1 MAASFWR
8 KQQETADQDAN
19 DLRECSR
26 IPESLATTLQQQQ
39 QHQRSPAES
48 YRKANQN
55 EEENGGDEERPR
67 QNRLTS
73 ARNPAILDALDSL
86 HRSLLFSNLKFDTA
100 EQQKTLDAGCLSQ
113 DIEQEQPVAGQLD
126 IVHPSWP
133 LEPTAIAKV
142 NIAQG
147 TIATASHRSTDAPET
162 KGSEW
167 SGYRISNSGDTDD
180 NIVDCEQESLS
191 DGGPDPNNNTS
202 GNRVKMMVQKYDKGK
217 VGARAVVCAS
227 DHHPDAH
234 CIVKVNPGDRLRS
247 SVGFEGE
254 TSDFESAS
262 VTSGSS
268 MAADDVGRR
277 SVRTSSAFSEGSRD
291 VASIDR
297 FDMGMVEQAGIDA
310 RNVPAAVAAA
320 GHSTKIT
327 ININCRC
334 DTDPRR
340 TSKATAGGVEEAN
353 KENVHMNRCSGA
365 HHAQPPKLS
374 RTEFEKAQSS
384 NQQHKS
390 NERKQALTKASPTYP
405 QDGVEDETENE
416 ELMVLENE
424 GVDSSEGGFDVMDQE
439 EPNDEALHI
448 DHHRYSAGS
457 GRHCRSPED
466 EEYLDCDELRNDST
480 LSFYEEATS
489 HPVTPQDLAKQS
501 STTESH
507 KEPKD
512 DDKPMISIVQELTED
527 QREVMST
534 ITLNKAQIK
543 AMQEYNDKLA
553 TTKPKPDEEEKPEK
567 RRKSHEGNK
576 KRHGKVN
583 FNRQQRIMDDNFCN
597 EVLDS
602 AIHFDRLYGLNHA
615 TQKAS
620 AMEGDS
626 ESLPASS
633 PTGDPAREECF
644 SDPGLCG
651 GGLTSPGEE
660 SFDSSVSLG
669 KLEGKARYS
678 GRTVGRLM
686 LTRLKKLH
694 QQATG
699 SGKQGRVNN
708 VVESEASTSSS
719 LLHTSGPKKPPRT
732 FADSPKRSSTCAR
745 KEEPRA
751 PNVVPSCPRR
761 EDLDGS
767 DPSNGQIGWKVEQQA
782 AHSRPKSHQV
792 GWTVP
797 AVTEAKNQS
806 IPEQVYSMLHYS
818 EDESRKQLI
827 RKGNSKAVPQQK
839 STSTGGAKEIRTL
852 ANAAE
857 SKLGPRLYID
867 TVDGVGN
874 AGHDEPKT
882 PPHRR
887 HSSSTDFERFA
898 RESNVKSTPHRREH
912 RGGMQ
917 TSISSATTRRIL
929 EEFLNEERAAQH
941 PAAVAHRGKL
951 NVGERRR
958 RTTGGIFERRRLQ
971 QENFLDDARRTNH
984 EPRRKMRKSAP
995 AAPVSSNRRTD
1006 EVVDGPILQR
1016 ASSRSSVATAGK
1028 IAKRRTFRKAV
1039 PLLKHTRSIFE
1050 ASKKKI
1056 LAIKKFETPKKSNN
1070 ALPVDEWDG
1079 PSMPPDP
1086 NINRHS
1092 SVKKKHALHHKH
1104 LGYTPDNLRCKSC
1117 CQSAQTE
1124 QLLDEERIAPSKRI
1138 SNVHSVAPGPRRSR
1152 GNVDK
1157 ENRFPANGSA
1167 NGSDNRKSARSL
1179 NFASA
1184 PPPTRQREQQQQQQQ
1199 QQRRRTASPD
1209 ERSDEAEPSPSPPK
1223 VTKSLTDRKFMKSL
1237 RNLKISPRKFFRFAS
1252 SADAAVSRQCTAGNS
1267 NEATTSHGLGEFH
1280 SFDDLNLD
1288 NVAHMGDFLNN
1299 IRQIVERPAAIGV
1312 ERGSPGSH
1320 LASAIEGEPIYQEI
1334 SPKKGNKMVLNEFIS
1349 SETNKRYLMVNNDP
1363 NILYAT
1369 VSKPTA
1375 RGRATLPRSR
1385 SFTDVTV
1392 TGVSDPVE
1400 TSTPVR
1406 KPLNNICKSQVKPT
1420 NRQRASFS
1428 PRTAIQHSSPQRSQD
1443 SSSRDSETSEN
1454 DEEEDMENDAS
1465 CLYRTAVTGSSY
1477 RSCGN
1482 DRRRRSTSST
1492 SHTTRRSLFSPDKSF
1507 RSPRQETDD
1516 DHDISVL
1523 QQEQDRGAPVQQ
1535 KKQLEEQVQE
1545 SLIVRERAEERYSA
1559 IRLEHERFQ
1568 KHPSDRLNRNG
1579 SSGMR
1584 RLSPRADSE
1593 QSFAFEKD
1601 IIVEVDYMGNTMC
1614 SDGGEGS
1621 SGGRKTT
1628 RKMAPII
1635 SFDTDGEIE
1644 SLHRYQDQEISEL
1657 VSSLHNNVTL
1667 SDIGTLETGSSV
1679 AAEEE
1684 SVGYDTVDFVVPSCS
1699 HQQQQQQQQQQ
1710 HMSAR
1715 LEGTGISVEIPKN
1728 DPRNLTVNTED
1739 ASKLISQVDNDSTYY
1754 TSNASPPMLGSP
1766 SSGKHSSSSA
1776 SSGAAVM
1783 RNLKEKLRASFRKSK
1798 SFIKTERQRIAA
1810 LIREERTGDNK
1821 YVSSSTCSS
1830 SSTSPRRQP
1839 QHSSR
1844 ARDEAD
1850 TDDTYRSLDPNDS
1863 QARNIA
1869 GSVTE
1874 LTNRYMSKLM
1884 AQIQQQRDAQK
1895 QLKQA
1900 VAICRTT
1907 REFECSTELIEAERL
1922 LLLATLKETA
1932 ARNVLNNIDY
1942 TANGMTLADRKRIG
1956 RVALNHFE
1964 FPLKRTALADTLFN
1978 YFYIVVCS
1986 YKNEVKA
1993 TPAKE
1998 RRTDGHVCFRDCEIE
2013 FLDLDADYE
2022 IRVEVFVLRLRKNV
2036 KNISFENRYHPD
2048 KDSKYAAT
2056 CPSPSKLRRAGKMLS
2071 FRSSSPKNFDLD
2083 NELSRF
2089 KSQGYLTLTSST
2101 LAAANVVDVAAEEET
2116 RTPSPLGQTID
2127 GTYLTAVTN
2136 HTAETTTSSGL
2147 LGCEETTNN
2156 PYYSVSSNFQR
2167 MVRRQGNHNVFL
2179 VEDFKYLAFDSMAY
2193 SSNMTG
2199 TIGMSI
2205 SSEVR
2210 FESSDVSGFLD
2221 VGSKVNER
2229 ISWNRRWCKMNGFTM
2244 EFWNYPQECHEKQ
2257 PILYID
2263 LVRCVNE
2270 RIELADR
2277 SICSRTR
2284 TMKIDI
2290 STSKA
2295 AGSGMSCSSSGIG
2308 SYRSTGGTSTTSPSS
2323 DRSNLTYHLLAADS
2337 QTELNRWMNELNRV
2351 VKFLKEWKI

>member
-1 MAASFWR
+1 MESALWFRIWVLHSAPPE
-8 KQQETADQDAN
+8 QEQ
-19 DLRECSR
+19 
-26 IPESLATTLQQQQ
+26 
-39 QHQRSPAES
+39 
-48 YRKANQN
+48 
-55 EEENGGDEERPR
+55 
-67 QNRLTS
+67 
-73 ARNPAILDALDSL
+73 
-86 HRSLLFSNLKFDTA
+86 
-100 EQQKTLDAGCLSQ
+100 TLDAGCLSQ
-113 DIEQEQPVAGQLD
+113 DIVKEQPAAKQSST
-126 IVHPSWP
+126 VHPYWS
-133 LEPTAIAKV
+133 LEPTIAKV

-162 KGSEW
+162 KYPEW
-167 SGYRISNSGDTDD
+167 SGSRISDSDDTED
-180 NIVDCEQESLS
+180 NTVDRKQESSS

-202 GNRVKMMVQKYDKGK
+202 GNPVKMMVQKYDKGK
-217 VGARAVVCAS
+217 AGARAAVCATS
-227 DHHPDAH
+227 DHHADTH

-291 VASIDR
+291 LASIDR
-297 FDMGMVEQAGIDA
+297 FDMGMVEQAGIGTSNA
-310 RNVPAAVAAA
+310 PAVVAAA

-340 TSKATAGGVEEAN
+340 TSKAAAGGEEEAN

-365 HHAQPPKLS
+365 HHAQPTKLS
-374 RTEFEKAQSS
+374 RTEFEKGQSS
-384 NQQHKS
+384 KHQHKS
-390 NERKQALTKASPTYP
+390 FERKQALPKGSPPTH
-405 QDGVEDETENE
+405 QQAGVEDETESE
-416 ELMVLENE
+416 ELMVLENGE
-424 GVDSSEGGFDVMDQE
+424 EDSSEGGFDVMDQV

-448 DHHRYSAGS
+448 DHHRYSAGN
-457 GRHCRSPED
+457 GRHCQSPED

-489 HPVTPQDLAKQS
+489 QPVTPQDPAKRSS
-501 STTESH
+501 STGSH
-507 KEPKD
+507 KDPEDD

-543 AMQEYNDKLA
+543 AMQEYNDKQA
-553 TTKPKPDEEEKPEK
+553 IAKPKPDEEEKPEK
-567 RRKSHEGNK
+567 RRKSQEGSK

-602 AIHFDRLYGLNHA
+602 AIHFDRLYGLNHVS
-615 TQKAS
+615 QKAA
-620 AMEGDS
+620 AMKGDE
-626 ESLPASS
+626 ESLPTSS
-633 PTGDPAREECF
+633 PTGDPAREDCF
-644 SDPGLCG
+644 SDPGICG

-686 LTRLKKLH
+686 LARLKKLH

-699 SGKQGRVNN
+699 SAKQGRGNFN
-708 VVESEASTSSS
+708 VAGSERSTSSS

-732 FADSPKRSSTCAR
+732 FADSPKRSSASAR
-745 KEEPRA
+745 KEDPA
-751 PNVVPSCPRR
+751 ASNTMPSCPRR

-767 DPSNGQIGWKVEQQA
+767 DPSNGHIGWKVEQQ

-797 AVTEAKNQS
+797 AVSDVKNQS
-806 IPEQVYSMLHYS
+806 IPEQVYNMLHYS

-839 STSTGGAKEIRTL
+839 STSKIGGAKESRTL
-852 ANAAE
+852 ANAPE
-857 SKLGPRLYID
+857 SMLGPRLYID
-867 TVDGVGN
+867 TVDGVGIVGN
-874 AGHDEPKT
+874 GEPKT

-898 RESNVKSTPHRREH
+898 RESNVKSTPHRREQ

-929 EEFLNEERAAQH
+929 EEFLNEERASQH
-941 PAAVAHRGKL
+941 TAAAAHRGKL

-984 EPRRKMRKSAP
+984 EPRRKMRRSAP
-995 AAPVSSNRRTD
+995 AAPISSHRRTE

-1056 LAIKKFETPKKSNN
+1056 MAIKKFETPKKSNN

-1092 SVKKKHALHHKH
+1092 SAKKKHALHHKH

-1124 QLLDEERIAPSKRI
+1124 QLLTEERIAPPKRI
-1138 SNVHSVAPGPRRSR
+1138 SNVHSVAPGSRRPRSE
-1152 GNVDK
+1152 VDK

-1167 NGSDNRKSARSL
+1167 GLNRKSARSL

-1184 PPPTRQREQQQQQQQ
+1184 PPPQRQQEQQQ

-1209 ERSDEAEPSPSPPK
+1209 ERSDEGVPLPAPAK
-1223 VTKSLTDRKFMKSL
+1223 VTKSLNDRKFMKSL
-1237 RNLKISPRKFFRFAS
+1237 KNLKISPRKFFRFAS
-1252 SADAAVSRQCTAGNS
+1252 SADAAVSRQCPTGNS
-1267 NEATTSHGLGEFH
+1267 KEATTSHGLGEFH

-1299 IRQIVERPAAIGV
+1299 IRQIVERPPATGV
-1312 ERGSPGSH
+1312 DRGSPGSH
-1320 LASAIEGEPIYQEI
+1320 LATAIDVEPIYQEI
-1334 SPKKGNKMVLNEFIS
+1334 SPKKGKKMVLNEFIS

-1375 RGRATLPRSR
+1375 RDRATLPRAR

-1428 PRTAIQHSSPQRSQD
+1428 PRTTIQHTSPQRAQAC
-1443 SSSRDSETSEN
+1443 SSRDNETTED
-1454 DEEEDMENDAS
+1454 DEEGQMENDAS
-1465 CLYRTAVTGSSY
+1465 CLYRTALTGGSYSSCD
-1477 RSCGN
+1477 SG
-1482 DRRRRSTSST
+1482 RRRRSTSST
-1492 SHTTRRSLFSPDKSF
+1492 SNTTRRSLFSPDKSF
-1507 RSPRQETDD
+1507 RSPRHLTDD

-1523 QQEQDRGAPVQQ
+1523 QQEQDRGAPLQQ
-1535 KKQLEEQVQE
+1535 KGKIEEQVQE

-1559 IRLEHERFQ
+1559 VRLENERFQ
-1568 KHPSDRLNRNG
+1568 QQPSGRVNRNG
-1579 SSGMR
+1579 SSGVR
-1584 RLSPRADSE
+1584 KLSPRADSE

-1601 IIVEVDYMGNTMC
+1601 IIVEVDYMGNTMS
-1614 SDGGEGS
+1614 SDGGEGQLAEGLRVS
-1621 SGGRKTT
+1621 SGRRKATG
-1628 RKMAPII
+1628 KMAPII
-1635 SFDTDGEIE
+1635 SFDTDGEVSWFEAIICFTDPSATIMCLCLLFQIE

-1679 AAEEE
+1679 AGEE

-1699 HQQQQQQQQQQ
+1699 HQQQQS

-1715 LEGTGISVEIPKN
+1715 FEGTGISEELPKN

-1754 TSNASPPMLGSP
+1754 TSNPSPPMMGSP

-1810 LIREERTGDNK
+1810 LIREERPGDSK
-1821 YVSSSTCSS
+1821 YSSSSTCSS
-1830 SSTSPRRQP
+1830 SSTSPRRQQ
-1839 QHSSR
+1839 QHNSQ

-1850 TDDTYRSLDPNDS
+1850 TDDTTYRSLDQDDS
-1863 QARNIA
+1863 QARIAA
-1869 GSVTE
+1869 GSLTE
-1874 LTNRYMSKLM
+1874 LSNRYMSKLM
-1884 AQIQQQRDAQK
+1884 AQIQRQRDAQK

-1900 VAICRTT
+1900 LAICRTT

-1942 TANGMTLADRKRIG
+1942 TANGMTPSHRNRVG

-1964 FPLKRTALADTLFN
+1964 FPLKQTALADTLFN
-1978 YFYIVVCS
+1978 YFYIVVCM

-1998 RRTDGHVCFRDCEIE
+1998 RRTNGRVCFRDCEIE

-2022 IRVEVFVLRLRKNV
+2022 IRVEVFVLRLRKNA
-2036 KNISFENRYHPD
+2036 KNINLENRYHLD

-2071 FRSSSPKNFDLD
+2071 FRSSSPKNIDFD

-2101 LAAANVVDVAAEEET
+2101 LASANVVDVGGEEET

-2127 GTYLTAVTN
+2127 GTYLTAVEN
-2136 HTAETTTSSGL
+2136 HTPETSTTSGR
-2147 LGCEETTNN
+2147 LGCDETTNN

-2221 VGSKVNER
+2221 VGSKVNEQ

-2263 LVRCVNE
+2263 LVRCANE
-2270 RIELADR
+2270 QIELADR

-2290 STSKA
+2290 VAAKA

-2308 SYRSTGGTSTTSPSS
+2308 SYRSTGGNSTTSPIS
-2323 DRSNLTYHLLAADS
+2323 DRSNVTYHLLAADS

>member
-19 DLRECSR
+19 DLHECSR
-26 IPESLATTLQQQQ
+26 IPESLATQQ
-39 QHQRSPAES
+39 QHQRAPAES
-48 YRKANQN
+48 YRKAIQN
-55 EEENGGDEERPR
+55 EEEEGGGEERPR
-67 QNRLTS
+67 QNRLAS

-100 EQQKTLDAGCLSQ
+100 EKEQTLDAGCLSQ
-113 DIEQEQPVAGQLD
+113 DSAKEQPAAGQSC
-126 IVHPSWP
+126 IVHQPRP
-133 LEPTAIAKV
+133 LDPTIAKV

-147 TIATASHRSTDAPET
+147 TSATASFQSTNAPET
-162 KGSEW
+162 KCSEW
-167 SGYRISNSGDTDD
+167 SGSRISDSDDTDD
-180 NIVDCEQESLS
+180 DTVDWKQESSS

-217 VGARAVVCAS
+217 AGARAVVCAS

-297 FDMGMVEQAGIDA
+297 FDMGMVEQAGIEH
-310 RNVPAAVAAA
+310 RNAPVATAAAAAA

-340 TSKATAGGVEEAN
+340 TSKATAGGEEEAN
-353 KENVHMNRCSGA
+353 KENVHTNRCSGA
-365 HHAQPPKLS
+365 HHAQSTKLS
-374 RTEFEKAQSS
+374 RTEFEKAQSVK
-384 NQQHKS
+384 QRKS
-390 NERKQALTKASPTYP
+390 NETKPTLPKASPTV
-405 QDGVEDETENE
+405 QLDGVEDETENE
-416 ELMVLENE
+416 ELMVLENGE
-424 GVDSSEGGFDVMDQE
+424 QEEDSSEGGFDVMDQA
-439 EPNDEALHI
+439 EPSDEALHNT
-448 DHHRYSAGS
+448 DRHRYSAGS
-457 GRHCRSPED
+457 GRYCQSPED
-466 EEYLDCDELRNDST
+466 EEYLDCDELRNEST

-489 HPVTPQDLAKQS
+489 QPVTPQDPAKRS
-501 STTESH
+501 STTGSH
-507 KEPKD
+507 KEAED
-512 DDKPMISIVQELTED
+512 DDKPMISIVQELAED

-543 AMQEYNDKLA
+543 AMQEYNDKL
-553 TTKPKPDEEEKPEK
+553 TMTKSKPDEEEKPEK
-567 RRKSHEGNK
+567 RRKSYEGTK

-615 TQKAS
+615 THKPS
-620 AMEGDS
+620 AMEGDE
-626 ESLPASS
+626 ESLPTCS

-644 SDPGLCG
+644 SDPGLCS

-686 LTRLKKLH
+686 LARLKKLH
-694 QQATG
+694 HHAIG
-699 SGKQGRVNN
+699 SAKPGRGNNN
-708 VVESEASTSSS
+708 VAGSEVSTSSS

-732 FADSPKRSSTCAR
+732 FADSPKRSSTTTR
-745 KEEPRA
+745 KQEASA
-751 PNVVPSCPRR
+751 PIVAPSCPKR

-767 DPSNGQIGWKVEQQA
+767 DPLNGHIGWKVDQQS
-782 AHSRPKSHQV
+782 HSRPKSHQV

-797 AVTEAKNQS
+797 AVSEAKNQS
-806 IPEQVYSMLHYS
+806 IPEQVYNMLHYS

-827 RKGNSKAVPQQK
+827 RKGNSKAVPQQQ
-839 STSTGGAKEIRTL
+839 STSAGGAKGSRTV

-874 AGHDEPKT
+874 VDNGEPKT

-898 RESNVKSTPHRREH
+898 RESNVKSTPHRREQ
-912 RGGMQ
+912 REGMQ

-929 EEFLNEERAAQH
+929 EEFLSEERAAQY
-941 PAAVAHRGKL
+941 AAAATHRGKL

-995 AAPVSSNRRTD
+995 AAPTTSHRHTAPD
-1006 EVVDGPILQR
+1006 VVDGPVLQR

-1070 ALPVDEWDG
+1070 VPPVDEWDG
-1079 PSMPPDP
+1079 PSMPHDP
-1086 NINRHS
+1086 NINRNS

-1117 CQSAQTE
+1117 CRSAQTE
-1124 QLLDEERIAPSKRI
+1124 QFLNEERIAPPKRI
-1138 SNVHSVAPGPRRSR
+1138 ANVHAVVAGSSV
-1152 GNVDK
+1152 
-1157 ENRFPANGSA
+1157 NGS
-1167 NGSDNRKSARSL
+1167 SSKQQ
-1179 NFASA
+1179 
-1184 PPPTRQREQQQQQQQ
+1184 PPQSQS
-1199 QQRRRTASPD
+1199 QQRRRTASPN
-1209 ERSDEAEPSPSPPK
+1209 ERSDEAAPSPSPPK
-1223 VTKSLTDRKFMKSL
+1223 VTKSLNDRKFMKSL

-1252 SADAAVSRQCTAGNS
+1252 SADATASQQCATVSS
-1267 NEATTSHGLGEFH
+1267 KEATASHGLGEFH

-1288 NVAHMGDFLNN
+1288 SVAHMGDFLSN
-1299 IRQIVERPAAIGV
+1299 IRQIVERPTTNGV
-1312 ERGSPGSH
+1312 DRGSPGSH
-1320 LASAIEGEPIYQEI
+1320 LASTIDGEPIYQEI

-1375 RGRATLPRSR
+1375 RDRATLPRAR
-1385 SFTDVTV
+1385 SLTDVTG

-1420 NRQRASFS
+1420 NRQRVSLS
-1428 PRTAIQHSSPQRSQD
+1428 PRTAIRRASPQRSRD
-1443 SSSRDSETSEN
+1443 SSRDSETTE
-1454 DEEEDMENDAS
+1454 DGEEEELENDAS
-1465 CLYRTAVTGSSY
+1465 HLYRTALTGTSY
-1477 RSCGN
+1477 RSCDNG
-1482 DRRRRSTSST
+1482 RSRRSTSTT
-1492 SHTTRRSLFSPDKSF
+1492 SNSTRRSLFSPDKSF
-1507 RSPRQETDD
+1507 RSPRHVTDDD

-1523 QQEQDRGAPVQQ
+1523 QQEQDRAVPQQQ
-1535 KKQLEEQVQE
+1535 KGLIDQQVQE

-1559 IRLEHERFQ
+1559 VRLEHERFQ
-1568 KHPSDRLNRNG
+1568 QQPSHSLNRNG
-1579 SSGMR
+1579 SGVR
-1584 RLSPRADSE
+1584 RLTPRADSE

-1601 IIVEVDYMGNTMC
+1601 IIVEVDYMGNTL
-1614 SDGGEGS
+1614 STGESESQLSRGFRNS

-1628 RKMAPII
+1628 NKIAPIG

-1679 AAEEE
+1679 AGEE

-1699 HQQQQQQQQQQ
+1699 HQQQQ

-1715 LEGTGISVEIPKN
+1715 FEGTGISEELPKN

-1754 TSNASPPMLGSP
+1754 TSHPSPPMMGSP

-1798 SFIKTERQRIAA
+1798 SFIKTERQRITA
-1810 LIREERTGDNK
+1810 LIREERTGDSK
-1821 YVSSSTCSS
+1821 YSSSSSCSS
-1830 SSTSPRRQP
+1830 SSTSPRRQ
-1839 QHSSR
+1839 QQERH
-1844 ARDEAD
+1844 EAD
-1850 TDDTYRSLDPNDS
+1850 THDTTYRSLAPDDS
-1863 QARNIA
+1863 QARIAA

-1874 LTNRYMSKLM
+1874 LSNRYMAKLM
-1884 AQIQQQRDAQK
+1884 AQVQQQRDAQK

-1900 VAICRTT
+1900 LAICRTT

-1942 TANGMTLADRKRIG
+1942 ATNGLTLADRKRVG

-1964 FPLKRTALADTLFN
+1964 FPLKQTALADTLFN
-1978 YFYIVVCS
+1978 YFYIVVCT

-1993 TPAKE
+1993 TSARE
-1998 RRTDGHVCFRDCEIE
+1998 RRTDGRVCFRDCEIE
-2013 FLDLDADYE
+2013 FQDLDADYE
-2022 IRVEVFVLRLRKNV
+2022 IRAEVFVLRLRKNA
-2036 KNISFENRYHPD
+2036 KNISFENRYQLD
-2048 KDSKYAAT
+2048 KDSKNTAT
-2056 CPSPSKLRRAGKMLS
+2056 CPSPSKFRRAGKMLS
-2071 FRSSSPKNFDLD
+2071 FRSSLPKNFDFD

-2101 LAAANVVDVAAEEET
+2101 LAAANVVDVGGEEEA

-2136 HTAETTTSSGL
+2136 QSADMTTSSVLITGV
-2147 LGCEETTNN
+2147 ETTNN

-2167 MVRRQGNHNVFL
+2167 MVRRQGSHNVFL

-2205 SSEVR
+2205 ASEVH
-2210 FESSDVSGFLD
+2210 FESSEVSGFLD
-2221 VGSKVNER
+2221 VGSKVNDQ

-2257 PILYID
+2257 PVQCID
-2263 LVRCVNE
+2263 LVRCLNE

-2290 STSKA
+2290 FAAKA

-2323 DRSNLTYHLLAADS
+2323 DRSNVSYHLLAADS
-2337 QTELNRWMNELNRV
+2337 QTELNRWMHELNRV

>member
-1349 SETNKRYLMVNNDP
+1349 SETNKRYLM
-1363 NILYAT
+1363 
-1369 VSKPTA
+1369 
-1375 RGRATLPRSR
+1375 
-1385 SFTDVTV
+1385 
-1392 TGVSDPVE
+1392 
-1400 TSTPVR
+1400 
-1406 KPLNNICKSQVKPT
+1406 
-1420 NRQRASFS
+1420 
-1428 PRTAIQHSSPQRSQD
+1428 
-1443 SSSRDSETSEN
+1443 
-1454 DEEEDMENDAS
+1454 
-1465 CLYRTAVTGSSY
+1465 
-1477 RSCGN
+1477 
-1482 DRRRRSTSST
+1482 
-1492 SHTTRRSLFSPDKSF
+1492 
-1507 RSPRQETDD
+1507 
-1516 DHDISVL
+1516 
-1523 QQEQDRGAPVQQ
+1523 QEQDRGAPVQQ